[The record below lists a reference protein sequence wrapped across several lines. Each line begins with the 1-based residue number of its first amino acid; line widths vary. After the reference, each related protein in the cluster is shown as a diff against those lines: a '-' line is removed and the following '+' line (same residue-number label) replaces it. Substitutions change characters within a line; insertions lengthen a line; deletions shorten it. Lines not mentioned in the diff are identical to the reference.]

1 MTKRIAATG
10 YSGEHLAN
18 LRKETGFTQTE
29 LANEL
34 QALGFDV
41 TRRMIAYYESESE
54 YPPTVL
60 LSGLAKVLGRS
71 IEEVLATAPI
81 KAQAKMKTGDS
92 RLHRRL
98 QQIEKLEP
106 TEKRQVMQLIDA
118 FIERGQLKRKAQGA
132 KA

>member
-1 MTKRIAATG
+1 MAKIETG

-18 LRKETGFTQTE
+18 LRKQAGFTQTE
-29 LANEL
+29 LASEL
-34 QALGFDV
+34 QAVGVEV

-54 YPPTVL
+54 YPPTSL
-60 LSGLAKVLGRS
+60 LAGLATVLGRS
-71 IEEVLATAPI
+71 IEEVLATTPV
-81 KAQAKMKTGDS
+81 KAQAKGKASDT

-106 TEKRQVMQLIDA
+106 TEKRQIMQLIDA
-118 FIERGQLKRKAQGA
+118 FIERGQLKRHAQRA

>member
-1 MTKRIAATG
+1 MQ
-10 YSGEHLAN
+10 S
-18 LRKETGFTQTE
+18 
-29 LANEL
+29 
-34 QALGFDV
+34 LGFDV

-71 IEEVLATAPI
+71 IEEVLATAPA
-81 KAQAKMKTGDS
+81 KAQTKAKTGDS

-98 QQIEKLEP
+98 QPIEKLEP